1 MIAWWGCA
9 RGAIFICYV
18 HYVHYRNFPMNPLSN
33 ATSIAKAAPPNS
45 AALSTPLN
53 NPWLIISQFT
63 YPNGAPQLKGNALQL
78 VGVVIRLKVLIKTNA
93 PKQP

>member
-1 MIAWWGCA
+1 MH
-9 RGAIFICYV
+9 F
-18 HYVHYRNFPMNPLSN
+18 YRNLPMNPLSN
-33 ATSIAKAAPPNS
+33 ATSIARAAPPNN

-78 VGVVIRLKVLIKTNA
+78 VGVVIRLNVLIKTNA